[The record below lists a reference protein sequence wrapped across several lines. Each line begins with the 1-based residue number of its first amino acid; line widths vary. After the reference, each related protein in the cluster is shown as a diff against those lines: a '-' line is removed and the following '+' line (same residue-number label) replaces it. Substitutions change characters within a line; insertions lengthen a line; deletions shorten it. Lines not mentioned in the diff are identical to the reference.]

1 MLLHLLHFLLHLNL
15 CSKHRLHVVHL
26 AVTVEQV
33 PLQGCPWSCLC
44 IILAAFVSCCL
55 CIILII
61 AVTVVPSRS
70 MWFSRTKIQPAK
82 LCFTVLVTT
91 DHVITTA
98 IFLNCDVAFGT
109 FLCVSC
115 NPIRSFTVIIT
126 LFNPLIQ
133 PFTLNRVMP
142 IFSIL
147 KAKLAPTF
155 SAIMFSIRILNFHN
169 MMAIWGRTPL

>member
-1 MLLHLLHFLLHLNL
+1 MYTDKQNLLECLSTNLSELNTSTKLFPNQPIIMHVPVQLLAENKCTYLL
-15 CSKHRLHVVHL
+15 C
-26 AVTVEQV
+26 
-33 PLQGCPWSCLC
+33 
-44 IILAAFVSCCL
+44 VSCCL

-126 LFNPLIQ
+126 LFNPLLQ
-133 PFTLNRVMP
+133 PLFEN
-142 IFSIL
+142 
-147 KAKLAPTF
+147 K
-155 SAIMFSIRILNFHN
+155 NC
-169 MMAIWGRTPL
+169 